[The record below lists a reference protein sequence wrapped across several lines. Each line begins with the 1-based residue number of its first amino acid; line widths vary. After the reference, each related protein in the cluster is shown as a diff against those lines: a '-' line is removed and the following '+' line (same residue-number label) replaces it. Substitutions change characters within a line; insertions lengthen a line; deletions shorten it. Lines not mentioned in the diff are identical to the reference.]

1 VTADRSARTG
11 VTLRLRPPAVLRV
24 YVVAFLLVWFGMLAV
39 TTVNAGT
46 SALPVVLAFVGVG
59 GVLGYRLIRLGVDA
73 TPDRLVIRNN
83 VRNRIVPRAQVTGFD
98 RGAPTNLPFGGLCV
112 YALTSTSGV
121 IGLGV
126 TTAPTFI
133 PGWCRRVDRD
143 LTSLRK
149 WLDAG
154 EPEGGPW

>member
-39 TTVNAGT
+39 TAVNAGT
-46 SALPVVLAFVGVG
+46 SALPVVLAFVG
-59 GVLGYRLIRLGVDA
+59 
-73 TPDRLVIRNN
+73 
-83 VRNRIVPRAQVTGFD
+83 
-98 RGAPTNLPFGGLCV
+98 FGGLL
-112 YALTSTSGV
+112 A
-121 IGLGV
+121 V

-133 PGWCRRVDRD
+133 PRWCRRVDRD
-143 LTSLRK
+143 LTSLRE

-154 EPEGGPW
+154 KPEGRPW

>member
-59 GVLGYRLIRLGVDA
+59 GLLA
-73 TPDRLVIRNN
+73 
-83 VRNRIVPRAQVTGFD
+83 
-98 RGAPTNLPFGGLCV
+98 
-112 YALTSTSGV
+112 
-121 IGLGV
+121 V

-133 PGWCRRVDRD
+133 PGWCRVDRD
-143 LTSLRK
+143 LTSLRE